1 MQRFVLLFV
10 LAVLFVASPLM
21 SGVSM
26 AEYGDKVL
34 DRYASKNGMRAVVFP
49 HWVHRVRITC
59 KVCHQD
65 LGFKMK
71 LGAND
76 IKMTDIVEGKFCG
89 ACHNGQVAWSA
100 FYCDRCHTGTPTAKQ
115 LMPSSAAA
123 VVKAPAAKSVKGKKK
138 KKKKKGGKR

>member
-1 MQRFVLLFV
+1 VLLLV

-21 SGVSM
+21 SGDSM

-100 FYCDRCHTGTPTAKQ
+100 FYCDRCHTGTPTTKQ
-115 LMPSSAAA
+115 LMPSGATAVNASSPTSVKAAA
-123 VVKAPAAKSVKGKKK
+123 G
-138 KKKKKGGKR
+138 KKGGAK